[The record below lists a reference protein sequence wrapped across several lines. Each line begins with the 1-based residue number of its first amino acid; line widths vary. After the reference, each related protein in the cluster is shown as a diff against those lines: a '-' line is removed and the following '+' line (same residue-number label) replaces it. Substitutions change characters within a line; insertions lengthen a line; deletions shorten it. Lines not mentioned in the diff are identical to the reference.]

1 MDKKKIFDTIINATK
16 IVAPAVVTE
25 QVYDKMFNHHFTTYK
40 PLSFSLTD
48 YPDLVAERHTFK
60 SGNKSQLVGYIY
72 RCKSLQNKGIFVFSH
87 GFGTGGHHNYLDLI
101 HAICKN
107 GFYVFAYDATACD
120 ESEGHT
126 LKGFTTGMLDA
137 DKAISYVESL
147 KEYQK
152 INLYLCGH
160 SWGAYSAST
169 ALGWHKRVKG
179 LIAFSGFNQATEI
192 FRANGE
198 KYAGDQ
204 SKDFMSYVDAWE
216 KLLFGDICKRT
227 AVKSFKESKAR
238 IAIVHSYDDK
248 TVPITAG
255 FNIYKKE
262 FAKDKRFKF
271 VKFLSRGHGTVYYSV
286 ENRHYYEKFHN
297 EFNKYVKHN
306 KPTEEDKIKYI
317 NEHLNRKKYSNLVD
331 EKLIKD
337 LIKFITK

>member
-1 MDKKKIFDTIINATK
+1 MDKKKIFDTIIGATK
-16 IVAPAVVTE
+16 LVAPAVVTE
-25 QVYDKMFNHHFTTYK
+25 QVYDKMFNHHFSTYK
-40 PLSFSLTD
+40 PLSFSLCD
-48 YPDLVAERHTFK
+48 YPGLLATRHTFK
-60 SGNKSQLVGYIY
+60 SANKNTLVGYVY
-72 RCKSLQNKGIFVFSH
+72 SYKTLQNRGIFVFSH

-101 HAICKN
+101 QSICKN

-147 KEYQK
+147 KEYEK
-152 INLYLCGH
+152 LPLYLCGH

-179 LIAFSGFNQATEI
+179 LIALSGFNQATEI

-198 KYAGDQ
+198 KYAGEQ
-204 SKDFMSYVDAWE
+204 SKEFMVYVDTFE
-216 KLLFGDICKRT
+216 RLLFGDICKRT
-227 AVKSFKESKAR
+227 AIKSFKESKAR
-238 IAIVHSYDDK
+238 IAIVHSSDDK

-262 FAKDKRFKF
+262 FEKDKRFKF
-271 VKFLSRGHGTVYYSV
+271 IRFLSRGHGTVYYTI
-286 ENRHYYEKFHN
+286 ENRRYYEKFHS
-297 EFNKYVKHN
+297 EYNKFVKHN
-306 KPTEEDKIKYI
+306 KPSEEEKINYI
-317 NEHLNRKKYSNLVD
+317 NEHLDRKRYSNLVD

-337 LIKFITK
+337 LIKFISK